1 MRTRPN
7 VAAGAL
13 TVLWLL
19 IISVPLYAVIVT
31 AFKPQSGYIQDGPIS
46 WPSSLTLANL
56 RTVLS
61 GGFLQY
67 IANTLVVTF
76 LTVVIVTVLAI
87 PVGYAIVRGHGWVTS
102 GIFRLFLLGLAIPSQ
117 AVVIPLFLLINR
129 LGLYDSLWA
138 VALPTA
144 AFALPV
150 CVLVLTGAMR
160 DISQEMYEAMS
171 IDGAGPV
178 RLLLK
183 LVIPLSRSGI
193 ATIAVFTA
201 LQAWNGFLF
210 PLIFTQSPSSKL
222 VTTGLYDY
230 IAQYG
235 ANVPAL
241 MAAVLLSTLP
251 ILLVYLFARRALVA
265 GLMGA
270 GGK

>member
-7 VAAGAL
+7 YAAGAL
-13 TVLWLL
+13 TALWLL
-19 IISVPLYAVIVT
+19 VISVPLSAVVVT
-31 AFKPQSGYIQDGPIS
+31 AFKPQAGYIEDGPLS
-46 WPSSLTLANL
+46 LPSALTLDNVV
-56 RTVLS
+56 TVLS
-61 GGFLQY
+61 GDFPRY
-67 IANTLVVTF
+67 VANTLLVTLMTVAVV
-76 LTVVIVTVLAI
+76 VALAV
-87 PVGYAIVRGHGWVTS
+87 PVGYAVVRGQTWLTS
-102 GIFRLFLLGLAIPSQ
+102 GVFRLFLLGLAIPSQ

-150 CVLVLTGAMR
+150 SVLVLSGAMR
-160 DISQEMYEAMS
+160 DISNELYEAMAL
-171 IDGAGPV
+171 DGAGPSRV
-178 RLLLK
+178 LMT
-183 LVIPLSRSGI
+183 LVVPLSKSGI
-193 ATIAVFTA
+193 ATIGVFAA

-210 PLIFTQSPSSKL
+210 PLIFTQSTSSKL

-230 IAQYG
+230 VAQYG

-241 MAAVLLSTLP
+241 MAAVMLSAVP

-265 GLMGA
+265 GLMGV

>member
-7 VAAGAL
+7 YTAAVM
-13 TVLWLL
+13 TFIWLI
-19 IISVPLYAVIVT
+19 IISVPLYAVVVT
-31 AFKPQSGYIQDGPIS
+31 AFKPQAGYITDGPLS
-46 WPSSLTLANL
+46 LPSSFTLDNIV
-56 RTVLS
+56 TVLS
-61 GGFLQY
+61 GDFPRYVL
-67 IANTLVVTF
+67 NTLVVTAM
-76 LTVVIVTVLAI
+76 TVAIVMVLAV
-87 PVGYAIVRGHGWVTS
+87 PVGYAVVRGQSWLTS
-102 GIFRLFLLGLAIPSQ
+102 SVFRLFLLGLAIPSQ
-117 AVVIPLFLLINR
+117 AVVIPLFLLINQ
-129 LGLYDSLWA
+129 LGLYDTLWA

-150 CVLVLTGAMR
+150 SVLVLTGAMR
-160 DISQEMYEAMS
+160 DISNELYEAMAL
-171 IDGAGPV
+171 DGASPG
-178 RLLLK
+178 RILTT
-183 LVIPLSRSGI
+183 LVIPLSKSGI
-193 ATIAVFTA
+193 ATIGVFAA

-210 PLIFTQSPSSKL
+210 PLIFTQSSSAKL

-241 MAAVLLSTLP
+241 MAAVMLSAVP